1 MAASH
6 RCSLELTGFPFDS
19 LRVLLLPVNGQ
30 TDTRQQQVPP
40 AELPRGEE
48 QEVAAGRVSSTP
60 FTMINRVALMIALVA
75 GIALG
80 IVVVAYLVA

>member
-1 MAASH
+1 M
-6 RCSLELTGFPFDS
+6 
-19 LRVLLLPVNGQ
+19 NGQ
-30 TDTRQQQVPP
+30 TDTRQREQVPP
-40 AELPRGEE
+40 AELPRDEE

-60 FTMINRVALMIALVA
+60 FTVINWVALMIALVA